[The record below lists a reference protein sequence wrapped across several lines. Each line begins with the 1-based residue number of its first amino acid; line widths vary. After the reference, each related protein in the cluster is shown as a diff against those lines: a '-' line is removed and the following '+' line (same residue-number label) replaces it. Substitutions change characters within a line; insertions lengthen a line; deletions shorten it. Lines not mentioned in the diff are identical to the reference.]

1 MIDKETSQVVY
12 CSQCGSYNGAKA
24 LNCTNCG
31 ASLMVTERET
41 TVKPEYYSSRGDV
54 KSQRQSGGSIGLLI
68 GGLILVMIGVAAI
81 TGFTMFWSYFWPIMI
96 ILLGLWLLLLWYRR
110 NNKTRHF

>member
-1 MIDKETSQVVY
+1 MVY
-12 CSQCGSYNGAKA
+12 CSQCSSNDEKA

-31 ASLMVTERET
+31 ASLMVTERT
-41 TVKPEYYSSRGDV
+41 IVKPEYYSSRGNV
-54 KSQRQSGGSIGLLI
+54 KSQRRWGSIGLLI